1 MTAMTK
7 RNKFFVKLSTR
18 LIVVAFVLLLVY
30 EISFR
35 YCLSRWGYV
44 DTDTDPV
51 SLFYAHPVHPAE
63 RLFKVI
69 FLPRE
74 KVSLG
79 KVRLS
84 AKTRTY
90 FEGGIFYAKAPKTP
104 ETPSGWVNMTEVF
117 RVLKDVEEFF
127 QGLNEISPEMQL
139 KAYEKLSHSIR
150 KAKPKTLDLYLSGIK
165 RQPWP
170 EDEERRKLIRRIL
183 EEVERGK
190 EQQG

>member
-1 MTAMTK
+1 MSAMTK
-7 RNKFFVKLSTR
+7 RNKFLLKLFIR
-18 LIVVAFVLLLVY
+18 LIVVAVILLLVY

-35 YCLSRWGYV
+35 YGLWRWGYM
-44 DTDTDPV
+44 DPDTDPV
-51 SLFYAHPVHPAE
+51 SLWYVHPAE

-84 AKTRTY
+84 SGSRAY

-117 RVLKDVEEFF
+117 HVVKDVMEFF
-127 QGLNEISPEMQL
+127 QGLNEISPELQL

-150 KAKPKTLDLYLSGIK
+150 KAKPETLDLYLTGIK

-183 EEVERGK
+183 EEVETAK

>member
-1 MTAMTK
+1 MTK
-7 RNKFFVKLSTR
+7 RNKFLVKLFIR
-18 LIVVAFVLLLVY
+18 LIVVAFVLLVVY

-35 YCLSRWGYV
+35 YGLWRWGYV

-51 SLFYAHPVHPAE
+51 SLFYAHPAE

-84 AKTRTY
+84 AKTGGTY

-117 RVLKDVEEFF
+117 RVVKDVMEFF
-127 QGLNEISPEMQL
+127 QGLNEISPETQL

-150 KAKPKTLDLYLSGIK
+150 KAKPETLDVYLSGIK

-183 EEVERGK
+183 EEIERAK
-190 EQQG
+190 EQHS

>member
-1 MTAMTK
+1 MTAMIK
-7 RNKFFVKLSTR
+7 RNKFLLKLFIR

-35 YCLSRWGYV
+35 YGLSRWGYMN
-44 DTDTDPV
+44 TDTDPV
-51 SLFYAHPVHPAE
+51 SLSYAHPAE

-69 FLPRE
+69 FLPRG

-79 KVRLS
+79 KIRLFG
-84 AKTRTY
+84 KTRIH
-90 FEGGIFYAKAPKTP
+90 FEGGIFYAKVPKTP

-117 RVLKDVEEFF
+117 HVVKDVEEFF

-150 KAKPKTLDLYLSGIK
+150 KAKPETLDLYLTGIK

-183 EEVERGK
+183 EEVETAK
-190 EQQG
+190 EQHS